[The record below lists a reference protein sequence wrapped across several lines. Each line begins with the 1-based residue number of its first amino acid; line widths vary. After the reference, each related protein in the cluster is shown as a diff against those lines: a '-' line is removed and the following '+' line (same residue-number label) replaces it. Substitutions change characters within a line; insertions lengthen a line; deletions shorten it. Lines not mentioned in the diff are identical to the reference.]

1 MLLNGAGPASTKHA
15 VPACS
20 GGPSPRPQ
28 AQQRKALGGL
38 SRAVLD
44 STQTVGRG
52 ITSASGAVAGTVKQ
66 GVSELASAASGGVVK
81 VTNGVAG
88 AAGAVVGALA
98 GPGSYEPQPGALAAA
113 YWAALMPAAG

>member
-1 MLLNGAGPASTKHA
+1 
-15 VPACS
+15 
-20 GGPSPRPQ
+20 
-28 AQQRKALGGL
+28 
-38 SRAVLD
+38 VLD

-98 GPGSYEPQPGALAAA
+98 GPGSYEPQPGLTRRVKSVPFGLDRVSGSSAESLAAVPRGSSGS
-113 YWAALMPAAG
+113 ALTRDKSG